1 MNFCLMAYEF
11 KAVLYVMRIVSKVD
25 IAFHYI
31 ADDAQDRFQ
40 LKNISI
46 GPCTMSVKDAA
57 MIVTGKTNV

>member
-1 MNFCLMAYEF
+1 MAYEF

-40 LKNISI
+40 L
-46 GPCTMSVKDAA
+46 
-57 MIVTGKTNV
+57 